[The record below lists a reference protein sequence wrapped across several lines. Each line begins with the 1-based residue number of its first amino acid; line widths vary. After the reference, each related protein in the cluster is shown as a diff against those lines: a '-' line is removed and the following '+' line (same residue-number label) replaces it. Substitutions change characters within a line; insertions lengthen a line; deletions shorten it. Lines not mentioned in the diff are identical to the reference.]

1 LNNQNPRII
10 LASNSPRR
18 KQLLEQIDLSFD
30 IIPSKIYEDFSI
42 DLNPKAFAQHYA
54 KAKAC
59 DLAKNYPNALVIGA
73 DTIVVFDGQIL
84 GKPKDEEDSVRMLS
98 MLSGQTHAVITGVS
112 LQWENEQ
119 ISETFCESTKVT
131 FRPLSKSDILHY
143 IKIYQPFDKAGSY
156 GIQDW
161 FSVCVEKINGD
172 FYNVMGFPLSAFYQ
186 KFRGII
192 D

>member
-1 LNNQNPRII
+1 MNNQNPRII

-42 DLNPKAFAQHYA
+42 DLDPKAFAQHYA